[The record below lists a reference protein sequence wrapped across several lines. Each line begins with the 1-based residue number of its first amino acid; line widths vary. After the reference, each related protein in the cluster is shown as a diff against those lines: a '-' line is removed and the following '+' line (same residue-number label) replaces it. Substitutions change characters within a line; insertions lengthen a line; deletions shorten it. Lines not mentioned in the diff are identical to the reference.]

1 LVKREII
8 LLTLCAL
15 FVAYIPFTSY
25 HFDTKFE
32 MTSIFKSAYG
42 QTPGPGDP
50 GNNGGPGN
58 SISPSDPG
66 NTGSSGGLGG
76 SGNPG
81 GLGTGRGSSGPDPS
95 AGDNSTNPSNPGD
108 VSPVIGNS
116 TNDMPQNDTS
126 SGPDSAIALPSNTG
140 NPTTAQTV
148 PEFPVAMLVMIIS
161 ISSVVVFSRIKSFK
175 I

>member
-8 LLTLCAL
+8 LLTLCTL
-15 FVAYIPFTSY
+15 FVAYIPFTGY

-32 MTSIFKSAYG
+32 VTSILKTAYG

-50 GNNGGPGN
+50 GNPAGLGDAGTTRSQGGPNN
-58 SISPSDPG
+58 SGEPG
-66 NTGSSGGLGG
+66 NTGGQG
-76 SGNPG
+76 S
-81 GLGTGRGSSGPDPS
+81 TSAPDPS

-108 VSPVIGNS
+108 VSSGIGNS
-116 TNDMPQNDTS
+116 TNVIINNDTS
-126 SGPDSAIALPSNTG
+126 IGPDAAIQVPSDLGNSAG
-140 NPTTAQTV
+140 NANATQTV

>member
-1 LVKREII
+1 M

-32 MTSIFKSAYG
+32 VTSILKTAYG

-58 SISPSDPG
+58 SISSGDPG
-66 NTGSSGGLGG
+66 NMGSSGGLGG

-81 GLGTGRGSSGPDPS
+81 EPGTGRGSSGPDPS

-108 VSPVIGNS
+108 VSPIIGNS
-116 TNDMPQNDTS
+116 TNVIINNDTS
-126 SGPDSAIALPSNTG
+126 IGPDAAIQVPSDLG
-140 NPTTAQTV
+140 NPAGNANATQTV

-161 ISSVVVFSRIKSFK
+161 ISSVIVFSRIKSFK